1 MNGGKAGAF
10 VAAHKKELL
19 LGGAGVAVAF
29 GLHARSKGGSPATT
43 AATTTS
49 GAPMPSASGTGFDSS
64 STDVYNALQPQ
75 IETTQRQLGN
85 TQSLLEK
92 LLEQLKLTP
101 VAKVIPL
108 PAPKAKPPVKAKPK
122 PKVPPRKVVPKN
134 PAPRHV
140 PPPRRVPP
148 KAPHQPARRVYT
160 VRKGDSLSTVATR
173 LGVKGGWHA
182 LYTANRVTIGS
193 NANLI
198 KPGQRL
204 VY

>member
-1 MNGGKAGAF
+1 VNGGKAGAF

-19 LGGAGVAVAF
+19 LGGAGVAVEF

-43 AATTTS
+43 TATTS

-75 IETTQRQLGN
+75 IETTQRQLDN
-85 TQSLLEK
+85 TQTLLEK
-92 LLEQLKLTP
+92 LLEQLRLTP
-101 VAKVIPL
+101 PKTPVKPK
-108 PAPKAKPPVKAKPK
+108 PKPKPKPKAK
-122 PKVPPRKVVPKN
+122 PKVPPRKAHPAH

-140 PPPRRVPP
+140 PPR
-148 KAPHQPARRVYT
+148 APHKPVQRVYT
-160 VRKGDSLSTVATR
+160 VRKGDNLTAVATR
-173 LGVKGGWHA
+173 LGIRGGWHA
-182 LYTANRVTIGS
+182 LYAANKVTIGS